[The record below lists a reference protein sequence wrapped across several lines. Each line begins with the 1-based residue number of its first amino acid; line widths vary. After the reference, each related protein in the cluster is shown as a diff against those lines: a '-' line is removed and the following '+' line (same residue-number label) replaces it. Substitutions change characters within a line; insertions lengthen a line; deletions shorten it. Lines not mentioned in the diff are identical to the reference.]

1 MKIAIIENNQIL
13 SHGEHTEVFPNVS
26 FPPEG
31 LDLMWAQ
38 ERNAYQIQSDKAHSQ
53 TEKLTF
59 VEPYIEGG
67 VVFDVIV
74 EAKTQDELDAE
85 KTQKANEVRYRRN
98 ALLTQSDWTQVADV
112 QVDKAIWAEY
122 RQALRDI
129 TLQEG
134 FPFDIIWPSQ
144 HKSIPVESSIP
155 AEVPVNIPEEI
166 SISEEPV
173 IDIPAGSSDSIDSI
187 NIL

>member
-1 MKIAIIENNQIL
+1 MKIAIIENSQIL

-38 ERNAYQIQSDKAHSQ
+38 ERNAYQIQSEKAHSQ
-53 TEKLTF
+53 AEKLTSI
-59 VEPYIEGG
+59 EPYIENG

-85 KTQKANEVRYRRN
+85 IAQKATEVRYKRN
-98 ALLTQSDWTQVADV
+98 MLLSQSDWTQVADAP
-112 QVDKAIWAEY
+112 VDKAAWAAY

-129 TLQEG
+129 TLQAG
-134 FPFDIIWPSQ
+134 FPFTVDF
-144 HKSIPVESSIP
+144 PVAP
-155 AEVPVNIPEEI
+155 
-166 SISEEPV
+166 
-173 IDIPAGSSDSIDSI
+173 
-187 NIL
+187 

>member
-53 TEKLTF
+53 TEKLTS
-59 VEPYIEGG
+59 VEPYIENGA
-67 VVFDVIV
+67 VFDVIV

-98 ALLTQSDWTQVADV
+98 MLLTQSDWTQLADAP
-112 QVDKAIWAEY
+112 VDNLAWAVY
-122 RQALRDI
+122 RQSLRDI
-129 TLQEG
+129 TLQAG
-134 FPFDIIWPSQ
+134 FPFTVDF
-144 HKSIPVESSIP
+144 PVAP
-155 AEVPVNIPEEI
+155 
-166 SISEEPV
+166 
-173 IDIPAGSSDSIDSI
+173 
-187 NIL
+187 

>member
-1 MKIAIIENNQIL
+1 MKIAIIENNIITA
-13 SHGEHTEVFPNVS
+13 HGEHTEVFPNVS

-59 VEPYIEGG
+59 VEPYIENG

-85 KTQKANEVRYRRN
+85 NTQKANEVRYRRN
-98 ALLTQSDWTQVADV
+98 ALLTQSDWTQLADAP
-112 QVDKAIWAEY
+112 VDNLAWAVY
-122 RQALRDI
+122 RQSLRDI
-129 TLQEG
+129 TLQAG
-134 FPFDIIWPSQ
+134 FPFTVDF
-144 HKSIPVESSIP
+144 PVAP
-155 AEVPVNIPEEI
+155 
-166 SISEEPV
+166 
-173 IDIPAGSSDSIDSI
+173 
-187 NIL
+187 

>member
-31 LDLMWAQ
+31 IDLMWAQ
-38 ERNAYQIQSDKAHSQ
+38 ERHAYQIQSDKAHLQ
-53 TEKLTF
+53 TEKLTS

-85 KTQKANEVRYRRN
+85 KTQKANEVRYKRN
-98 ALLTQSDWTQVADV
+98 MLLTQSDWTQLADAP
-112 QVDKAIWAEY
+112 VDNLAWAVY
-122 RQALRDI
+122 RQSLRDI
-129 TLQEG
+129 TLQAG
-134 FPFDIIWPSQ
+134 FPFTVDF
-144 HKSIPVESSIP
+144 PVAP
-155 AEVPVNIPEEI
+155 
-166 SISEEPV
+166 
-173 IDIPAGSSDSIDSI
+173 
-187 NIL
+187 

>member
-38 ERNAYQIQSDKAHSQ
+38 ERNAYQIQSAKAHSQ
-53 TEKLTF
+53 TEKLTS
-59 VEPYIEGG
+59 VEPYIENG

-85 KTQKANEVRYRRN
+85 KTQKANEVRYKRN
-98 ALLTQSDWTQVADV
+98 MLLTQSDWTQLADAP
-112 QVDKAIWAEY
+112 VDNLAWAVY
-122 RQALRDI
+122 RQSLRDI
-129 TLQEG
+129 TLQAG
-134 FPFDIIWPSQ
+134 FPFDVIF
-144 HKSIPVESSIP
+144 
-155 AEVPVNIPEEI
+155 
-166 SISEEPV
+166 PV
-173 IDIPAGSSDSIDSI
+173 IP
-187 NIL
+187 

>member
-38 ERNAYQIQSDKAHSQ
+38 ERNAYQIQSDKVHSQ
-53 TEKLTF
+53 TEKLTS
-59 VEPYIEGG
+59 VEPYIENG

-85 KTQKANEVRYRRN
+85 KTQKANEVRYKRN
-98 ALLTQSDWTQVADV
+98 MLLTQSDWTQLADAP
-112 QVDKAIWAEY
+112 VDNLAWAVY
-122 RQALRDI
+122 RQSLRDI
-129 TLQEG
+129 TLQAG
-134 FPFDIIWPSQ
+134 FPFTVDF
-144 HKSIPVESSIP
+144 PVAP
-155 AEVPVNIPEEI
+155 
-166 SISEEPV
+166 
-173 IDIPAGSSDSIDSI
+173 
-187 NIL
+187 

>member
-1 MKIAIIENNQIL
+1 MKIAVIENNQIL

-53 TEKLTF
+53 TEKLTS

-98 ALLTQSDWTQVADV
+98 MLLTQSDWTQLADTP
-112 QVDKAIWAEY
+112 VDNLAWAVY
-122 RQALRDI
+122 RQSLRDI
-129 TLQEG
+129 TLQAG
-134 FPFDIIWPSQ
+134 FPFTVDF
-144 HKSIPVESSIP
+144 PVAP
-155 AEVPVNIPEEI
+155 
-166 SISEEPV
+166 
-173 IDIPAGSSDSIDSI
+173 
-187 NIL
+187 

>member
-31 LDLMWAQ
+31 LNLMWAQ
-38 ERNAYQIQSDKAHSQ
+38 ERNAYQIQSERTRLPTQ
-53 TEKLTF
+53 KLTS

-85 KTQKANEVRYRRN
+85 KTQKANEVRYKRN
-98 ALLTQSDWTQVADV
+98 MLLTQSDWTQLADAP
-112 QVDKAIWAEY
+112 VDNLAWAVY
-122 RQALRDI
+122 RQSLRDI
-129 TLQEG
+129 TLQAR
-134 FPFDIIWPSQ
+134 FPFTVDF
-144 HKSIPVESSIP
+144 PVAP
-155 AEVPVNIPEEI
+155 
-166 SISEEPV
+166 
-173 IDIPAGSSDSIDSI
+173 
-187 NIL
+187 

>member
-38 ERNAYQIQSDKAHSQ
+38 ERNAYQIQSGKAHSS

-59 VEPYIEGG
+59 VEPYIENG

-74 EAKTQDELDAE
+74 EAKTQDELGAE
-85 KTQKANEVRYRRN
+85 KTQKANEVRYKRN
-98 ALLTQSDWTQVADV
+98 MLLTQSDWTQLADAP
-112 QVDKAIWAEY
+112 VDNLAWAVY
-122 RQALRDI
+122 RQSLRDI
-129 TLQEG
+129 TLQAG
-134 FPFDIIWPSQ
+134 FPFTVDF
-144 HKSIPVESSIP
+144 PVAP
-155 AEVPVNIPEEI
+155 
-166 SISEEPV
+166 
-173 IDIPAGSSDSIDSI
+173 
-187 NIL
+187 

>member
-38 ERNAYQIQSDKAHSQ
+38 ERNAYQIQSDKPHTS
-53 TEKLTF
+53 TEKLTS

-85 KTQKANEVRYRRN
+85 KTQKANEVRYKRN
-98 ALLTQSDWTQVADV
+98 MLLTQSDWTQLADAP
-112 QVDKAIWAEY
+112 VDNLAWAVY
-122 RQALRDI
+122 RQSLRDI
-129 TLQEG
+129 TLQAG
-134 FPFDIIWPSQ
+134 FPFTVDF
-144 HKSIPVESSIP
+144 PVAP
-155 AEVPVNIPEEI
+155 
-166 SISEEPV
+166 
-173 IDIPAGSSDSIDSI
+173 
-187 NIL
+187 